1 MADIIVNP
9 AQATAP
15 IDIVCGNAEAE
26 IVRFVFDRYSD
37 GVDLAGLAWSVSV
50 KNSGGF
56 SDLYMEDYG
65 IIDVYEQDDKVV
77 VRWQLFGTATAATG
91 RLLYQLEGLLGKA
104 VIKRFPVRTLNIVSY
119 LATSLSSDA
128 EDDHANLRA
137 TIEYVGNELPKILA
151 AEKARAEA
159 FNRIELYVQKSG
171 RITKVTAVDPD
182 GIKSVATVLDGE
194 NMQIR
199 AAYDTLDALMAAHP
213 EGYLGDVYAVGAAP
227 DIELYFWDVEKKGW
241 QLLGTVE
248 VSLPDSLLIDEE
260 VTANGENP
268 VTGAAI
274 YAFVRNNIDSEVAE
288 NSSNPVSG
296 SAVHG
301 FVNAFI
307 GTKIPTPSK
316 EDAGLVLK
324 VQEDG
329 SYGLGE
335 GGAKDAVLYTKQE
348 LTISQQRQARDNI
361 GFGDGELVAD
371 HITAGTL
378 GGQVQANATAAAV
391 VSVPQL
397 RNILMTA
404 TDPGAGATVD
414 YPDGTVI
421 HVYE

>member
-26 IVRFVFDRYSD
+26 IVRFVFDRYSE

-65 IIDVYEQDDKVV
+65 IIDVYEQDDKVI
-77 VRWQLFGTATAATG
+77 VRWKLFGTATAATG

-104 VIKRFPVRTLNIVSY
+104 VIKRFPVRTLNIISY
-119 LATSLSSDA
+119 LSTNLSGDA

-159 FNRIELYVQKSG
+159 FDRVELYVQKSG
-171 RITKVTAVDPD
+171 RITRVTAVDPD
-182 GIKSVATVLDGE
+182 GIKTIATVLDGE

-199 AAYDTLDALMAAHP
+199 AAYDTLDALTSAHP

-227 DIELYFWDVEKKGW
+227 DVDLYFWDIEKKSW
-241 QLLGTVE
+241 QLLGSVE
-248 VSLPDSLLIDEE
+248 VELPDNMLVDEE

-268 VTGAAI
+268 VAGAAI
-274 YAFVRNNIDSEVAE
+274 YAFVRNNIDSVVSE
-288 NSSNPVSG
+288 NGSNPVSG
-296 SAVHG
+296 SAVHN

-307 GTKIPTPSK
+307 GTKIPTPS
-316 EDAGLVLK
+316 EADAGLVIK

-335 GGAKDAVLYTKQE
+335 GGAKDAVLYSQQE
-348 LTISQQRQARDNI
+348 LTVSQQRQARDNI
-361 GFGDGELVAD
+361 GFKDGELSASQ
-371 HITAGTL
+371 ITAGTL
-378 GGQVQANATAAAV
+378 GGQVQANAAAAAV
-391 VSVPQL
+391 PGTPQL
-397 RNILMTA
+397 RNIVMVTE
-404 TDPGAGATVD
+404 DPGANAVVD